1 MPYSITY
8 TTAGTTYNLNG
19 ANAGIG
25 VTVRYLGD
33 QGFGMA
39 PMQRITQRGP
49 LQQGDTD
56 VGYRLDPRIIQ
67 LPLLVEAMTM
77 DAGYTARKGL
87 LKIFTPANGAGIL
100 RVTTDLYDRAI
111 LVVPM
116 GGLDFN
122 QDPQGGY
129 HIRTVVQLRAA
140 DPTWYDPTIVNA
152 AQTPTITGTP
162 TPVPLTI
169 PWTAG
174 SSSID
179 STLNFTYDGDFIS
192 YPIISVTG
200 PITNLL
206 ITHTTTG
213 YAIGVSG
220 TIPAGD
226 TWTFDLRYGQKTV
239 TDQTGTNE
247 IANLTSGSSLADFA
261 IILGANTITVSGTGT
276 TSASTV
282 NITYYTRYT
291 GV

>member
-1 MPYSITY
+1 MAYSITY
-8 TTAGTTYNLNG
+8 TTAGVTYDLNG
-19 ANAGIG
+19 VNAGLGI
-25 VTVRYLGD
+25 TIKYLGD

-39 PMQRITQRGP
+39 PIQRITQRGP

-56 VGYRLDPRIIQ
+56 VGYRLSPRVIQ

-87 LKIFTPANGAGIL
+87 VKIFTPANGAGIL

-116 GGLDFN
+116 GGLDYN
-122 QDPQGGY
+122 QDPGQGY

-140 DPTWYDPTIVNA
+140 DPTWYDPTIIDA
-152 AQTPTITGTP
+152 AQTPTISGTP
-162 TPVPLTI
+162 TFVPLTI

-174 SSSID
+174 SGSINT
-179 STLNFTYDGDFIS
+179 SLAFTYDGDFPS
-192 YPIISVTG
+192 YPIISATG
-200 PITNLL
+200 PITDLL
-206 ITHTTTG
+206 ITHTTSG
-213 YAIGVSG
+213 YSIGVTG
-220 TIPAGD
+220 NILGGE

-239 TDQTGTNE
+239 TTQAGDNKISS
-247 IANLTSGSSLADFA
+247 IASGSNLAEFA
-261 IILGANTITVSGTGT
+261 IILGANAITVTGTGT
-276 TSASTV
+276 TSASVV

>member
-1 MPYSITY
+1 MAYSITY
-8 TTAGTTYNLNG
+8 TTAGVTYDLNG
-19 ANAGIG
+19 VNAGLGI
-25 VTVRYLGD
+25 TIKYLGD

-39 PMQRITQRGP
+39 PIQRITQRGP

-56 VGYRLDPRIIQ
+56 VGYRLNPRVIQ

-87 LKIFTPANGAGIL
+87 VKIFTPANGAGIL

-116 GGLDFN
+116 GGLDYN
-122 QDPQGGY
+122 QDPGQGY

-174 SSSID
+174 SSSIN

-200 PITNLL
+200 PITDLL

-213 YAIGVSG
+213 YIIGVTG
-220 TIPAGD
+220 TIVVGD

-239 TDQTGTNE
+239 TDQAGVNQ
-247 IANLTSGSSLADFA
+247 IANLTSGSALADFA
-261 IILGANTITVSGTGT
+261 IILGTNTITVSGTTT

-282 NITYYTRYT
+282 NVTYYTRYT

>member
-122 QDPQGGY
+122 QDPQSGY

-174 SSSID
+174 SSSIN

-213 YAIGVSG
+213 YVIGVTG
-220 TIPAGD
+220 TIIAGD

-239 TDQTGTNE
+239 TDQAGVNQ

-261 IILGANTITVSGTGT
+261 IILGANTITVSGTTT

>member
-1 MPYSITY
+1 MAYSITY
-8 TTAGTTYNLNG
+8 TTAGVTYDLNG
-19 ANAGIG
+19 INAGLGI
-25 VTVRYLGD
+25 TIKYLGD

-39 PMQRITQRGP
+39 PIQRITQRGP

-56 VGYRLDPRIIQ
+56 VGYRLNPRVIQ

-87 LKIFTPANGAGIL
+87 VKIFTPANGAGIL

-122 QDPQGGY
+122 QDPQSGY

-174 SSSID
+174 SSSIN

-200 PITNLL
+200 PITDLL

-213 YAIGVSG
+213 YTIGVTG
-220 TIPAGD
+220 TIVVGD

-239 TDQTGTNE
+239 TDQAGVNQ
-247 IANLTSGSSLADFA
+247 IANLTSGSALADFA
-261 IILGANTITVSGTGT
+261 IILGTNTITVSGTTT

>member
-1 MPYSITY
+1 MAYSITY
-8 TTAGTTYNLNG
+8 TTAGVTYNLNG
-19 ANAGIG
+19 NNAGLG
-25 VTVRYLGD
+25 VYINFLGD

-56 VGYRLDPRIIQ
+56 VGYRLDPRIVQ

-77 DAGYTARKGL
+77 DAGYTARKAL

-122 QDPQGGY
+122 QDPQSGY

-174 SSSID
+174 SSSIN

-200 PITNLL
+200 PITDLL

-213 YAIGVSG
+213 YTIGVTG
-220 TIPAGD
+220 TITAGD

-239 TDQTGTNE
+239 TDQTGANK

-261 IILGANTITVSGTGT
+261 FILGANTITVTGTTT

>member
-1 MPYSITY
+1 
-8 TTAGTTYNLNG
+8 
-19 ANAGIG
+19 
-25 VTVRYLGD
+25 
-33 QGFGMA
+33 MA

-122 QDPQGGY
+122 QDPQSGY

-174 SSSID
+174 SSSIN

-192 YPIISVTG
+192 YPIISATG

-261 IILGANTITVSGTGT
+261 IILGANTITVSGTTT

>member
-1 MPYSITY
+1 MAYSITY
-8 TTAGTTYNLNG
+8 TTAGVTYDLNG
-19 ANAGIG
+19 INAGLGI
-25 VTVRYLGD
+25 TIKYLGD

-39 PMQRITQRGP
+39 PIQRITQRGP

-56 VGYRLDPRIIQ
+56 VGYRLSPRVIQ

-87 LKIFTPANGAGIL
+87 VKIFTPANGAGIL

-116 GGLDFN
+116 GGLDYN
-122 QDPQGGY
+122 QDPGQGY

-140 DPTWYDPTIVNA
+140 DPTWYDPTIIDA
-152 AQTPTITGTP
+152 AQTPTISGTP
-162 TPVPLTI
+162 TFVPLTI

-174 SSSID
+174 SGSINT
-179 STLNFTYDGDFIS
+179 SLAFTYDGDFPS
-192 YPIISVTG
+192 YPIISATG
-200 PITNLL
+200 PITDLL
-206 ITHTTTG
+206 ITHTTSG
-213 YAIGVSG
+213 YSIGVTG
-220 TIPAGD
+220 NILGGE

-239 TDQTGTNE
+239 TTQAGDNKISS
-247 IANLTSGSSLADFA
+247 IASGSNLAEFA
-261 IILGANTITVSGTGT
+261 IILGANAITVTGTGT
-276 TSASTV
+276 TSASVV

>member
-8 TTAGTTYNLNG
+8 TTAGVTYNLNG
-19 ANAGIG
+19 SNAGLG
-25 VTVRYLGD
+25 VYINFLGD

-100 RVTTDLYDRAI
+100 RITTDLYDRAI

-122 QDPQGGY
+122 QDPQSGY

-174 SSSID
+174 SSSIN

-213 YAIGVSG
+213 YAIGVTG
-220 TIPAGD
+220 TITAGD

-239 TDQTGTNE
+239 TDQTGANK
-247 IANLTSGSSLADFA
+247 IASLTSGSSLADFA
-261 IILGANTITVSGTGT
+261 IILGANTITVSGITT

>member
-1 MPYSITY
+1 MAYSITY
-8 TTAGTTYNLNG
+8 TTAGVTYDLNG
-19 ANAGIG
+19 INAGLGI
-25 VTVRYLGD
+25 TIRYLGD

-39 PMQRITQRGP
+39 PIQRITQRGP

-56 VGYRLDPRIIQ
+56 VGYRLNPRVIQ

-87 LKIFTPANGAGIL
+87 VKIFTPANGAGIL

-116 GGLDFN
+116 GGLDYN
-122 QDPQGGY
+122 QDPKQGY

-140 DPTWYDPTIVNA
+140 DPTWYNPTIINA
-152 AQTPTITGTP
+152 AQTPTISGTP

-174 SSSID
+174 SSSIN
-179 STLNFTYDGDFIS
+179 STLNFTYDGDFPS
-192 YPIISVTG
+192 YPIISATG
-200 PITNLL
+200 PITGLT
-206 ITHTTTG
+206 ITHTTSG
-213 YAIGVSG
+213 YVIAVSG
-220 TIPAGD
+220 TIPAGE

-239 TDQTGTNE
+239 TNQAGDNK
-247 IANLTSGSSLADFA
+247 ISSITSGSNIAEFA
-261 IILGANTITVSGTGT
+261 IILGANAITVAGTVT

-282 NITYYTRYT
+282 NLTYYTRYT

>member
-1 MPYSITY
+1 MAYSITY
-8 TTAGTTYNLNG
+8 TTAGVTYDLNG
-19 ANAGIG
+19 INAGLGI
-25 VTVRYLGD
+25 TIKYLGD

-39 PMQRITQRGP
+39 PIQRITQRGP

-56 VGYRLDPRIIQ
+56 VGYRLNPRVIQ

-87 LKIFTPANGAGIL
+87 VKIFTPANGAGIL

-122 QDPQGGY
+122 QDPQSGY

-174 SSSID
+174 SSSIN
-179 STLNFTYDGDFIS
+179 STLNFMYDGDFIS

-200 PITNLL
+200 PITDLL

-213 YAIGVSG
+213 YTIGVTG
-220 TIPAGD
+220 TIVVGD

-239 TDQTGTNE
+239 TDQAGVNQ
-247 IANLTSGSSLADFA
+247 IANLTSGSALADFA
-261 IILGANTITVSGTGT
+261 IILGTNTITVSGTTT

>member
-1 MPYSITY
+1 MAYSITY
-8 TTAGTTYNLNG
+8 TTAGVTYDLNG
-19 ANAGIG
+19 INAGLGI
-25 VTVRYLGD
+25 TIRYLGD

-39 PMQRITQRGP
+39 PIQRITQRGP

-56 VGYRLDPRIIQ
+56 VGYRLSPRVIQ

-87 LKIFTPANGAGIL
+87 VKIFTPANGAGIL

-116 GGLDFN
+116 GGLDYN
-122 QDPQGGY
+122 QDPGQGY

-140 DPTWYDPTIVNA
+140 DPTWYDPTIIDA
-152 AQTPTITGTP
+152 AQTPTISGTP
-162 TPVPLTI
+162 TFVPLTI

-174 SSSID
+174 AGSINT
-179 STLNFTYDGDFIS
+179 SLAFTYDGDFPS
-192 YPIISVTG
+192 YPIISATG
-200 PITNLL
+200 PITDLL
-206 ITHTTTG
+206 ITHTTSG
-213 YAIGVSG
+213 YSIGVTG
-220 TIPAGD
+220 NIPGGE

-239 TDQTGTNE
+239 TNQAGDNK
-247 IANLTSGSSLADFA
+247 ISSITSGSNLADFA
-261 IILGANTITVSGTGT
+261 IILGANAITVTGTGT
-276 TSASTV
+276 TSASVV